1 MRLVSCAFEA
11 IMLRFIQNL
20 FASTSLERKCLI
32 FFGSVIVVLMCAAFW
47 VVQLL
52 ANRLVMERTRQIAK
66 DFSFEVTLRLHDQ
79 ALFREVLPPEL
90 YEERRAVLDELGKDL
105 LNEDYVYTVMSLPD
119 SRDFKNLPPGTHPES
134 AWELALLTDLQV
146 KFRQRLKE
154 GLSSERTG
162 SISQEHLIH
171 GTEGNASIDQFGPDT
186 SIVFAER
193 GPIKER
199 YIHYTPVFGRPSCI
213 LFCHTP
219 IGGSEIDARDLAS
232 LAEQHPFRVIRVSMP
247 YRLTYERAS
256 WIRAIL
262 IAMAMLIIA
271 VMLFILHAIV
281 RYLVLSPLHHLRDVS
296 DAITRGDTAQRAV
309 IETEDE
315 FRELAD
321 AFNRM
326 LRHMTETQEELENVN
341 EELDSRIEE
350 LGQVNM
356 QLYEANR
363 LKSDFLANM
372 SHELRTPLNSIIG
385 FSEVLQG
392 IDSLTDKQRRY
403 AANIQ
408 KSGHVLL
415 EMINDILDLAKV
427 EAGKMELHPVEF
439 DLVRLVNAQTDMI
452 RSLSEEKNIVLTVEA
467 ESPMPTVYQD
477 QNKLGQILTNLL
489 SNAIK
494 FTPEG
499 GIITV
504 RVKRHNVDCF
514 LLSVADTGVGIAVED
529 HSVIFEK
536 FRQSKK
542 VLDGQGLTREYS
554 GTGLGLSIVKELSK
568 LLGGEVGFE
577 SELGTG
583 STLWVTIPWRLDVG
597 RRPVEP
603 SPAFSRELTLVPTD

>member
-1 MRLVSCAFEA
+1 
-11 IMLRFIQNL
+11 MLRLLQNL

-47 VVQLL
+47 VIQLL
-52 ANRLVMERTRQIAK
+52 ANRLVMARTRQTAR
-66 DFSFEVTLRLHDQ
+66 DFSFEATLRLHDRS
-79 ALFREVLPPEL
+79 LLRFPDLVPPEKYDERDEVLSIL
-90 YEERRAVLDELGKDL
+90 ADQL
-105 LNEDYVYTVMSLPD
+105 LNDDYVYTVMGLPD
-119 SRDFKNLPPGTHPES
+119 AETFRNLPAAVLPES
-134 AWELALLTDLQV
+134 DAETALLTDLEG
-146 KFRQRLKE
+146 KFRRL
-154 GLSSERTG
+154 LAERLAREQGNSDGPLDLVG
-162 SISQEHLIH
+162 SLEV
-171 GTEGNASIDQFGPDT
+171 NQFGPD
-186 SIVFAER
+186 SSVVFAER
-193 GPIKER
+193 GPVKDR
-199 YIHYTPVFGRPSCI
+199 YIHYMPVFGRPSCI
-213 LFCHTP
+213 IACHAP
-219 IGGSEIDARDLAS
+219 EDGLLSDLDDPEA
-232 LAEQHPFRVIRVSMP
+232 LAAQHPFRVIRVSMP
-247 YRLTYERAS
+247 YRMTYEQTA

-326 LRHMTETQEELENVN
+326 LRHMTDTQGELETVN
-341 EELDSRIEE
+341 RELDSRIEE
-350 LGQVNM
+350 LGQANM

-392 IDSLTDKQRRY
+392 VASLSEKQRRY
-403 AANIQ
+403 AANIR
-408 KSGHVLL
+408 KSGQMLL
-415 EMINDILDLAKV
+415 DMINDILDLAKV

-439 DLVRLVNAQTDMI
+439 DLVKLVNAQIDMV
-452 RSLSEEKNIVLTVEA
+452 RGLSEEKNIALSVEA
-467 ESPMPTVYQD
+467 DSSLPSVYQD
-477 QNKLGQILTNLL
+477 QGKLGQILTNLL
-489 SNAIK
+489 GNAIK

-504 RVKRHNVDCF
+504 RVKRHSVDSF
-514 LLSVADTGVGIAVED
+514 LLSVADTGVGIALED

-542 VLDGQGLTREYS
+542 VLDDQGLTREYS

-577 SELGTG
+577 SELGQG
-583 STLWVTIPWRLDVG
+583 STFWVMLPWRLPAPHRQG
-597 RRPVEP
+597 EP
-603 SPAFSRELTLVPTD
+603 GIDPAYSLA